1 MLPVTTEKCFSEQYS
16 AGFRGINPSFSF
28 VFYKSTFVNLMG
40 DLNNQL
46 GRKPIYA
53 ISPT

>member
-1 MLPVTTEKCFSEQYS
+1 MLPVNTEQCFSEQYS
-16 AGFRGINPSFSF
+16 AGFWGIKLSFSF
-28 VFYKSTFVNLMG
+28 VFYKSNFVNLVG